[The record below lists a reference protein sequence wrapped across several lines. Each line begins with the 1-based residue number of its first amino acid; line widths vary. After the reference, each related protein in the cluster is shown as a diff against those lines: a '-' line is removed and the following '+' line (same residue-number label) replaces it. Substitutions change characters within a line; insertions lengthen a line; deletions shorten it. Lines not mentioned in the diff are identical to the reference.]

1 MDCVYG
7 KEETVRRLTVLFI
20 IVIALSSCTTLQKPT
35 TLGQVKAALDCIQYK
50 EGVIWNQ
57 ISQVMGP
64 PDIAPIP
71 EPGTD
76 LSKNTR
82 IYRDKIIIFYIEM
95 REVKEEGKIRF
106 HEVVTDIEFCK
117 KK

>member
-1 MDCVYG
+1 M
-7 KEETVRRLTVLFI
+7 RRLAVLFVII
-20 IVIALSSCTTLQKPT
+20 IVLSSCTTLQKPT
-35 TLGQVKAALDCIQYK
+35 TLGQIKSALDCIQYK
-50 EGVIWNQ
+50 EGMSWNQ
-57 ISQVMGP
+57 VSQGMGP

-82 IYRDKIIIFYIEM
+82 IYEGKIIIFQIEM
-95 REVKEEGKIRF
+95 KEVKEEGKVRF
-106 HEVVTDIEFCK
+106 QEVVTNIEFCK

>member
-1 MDCVYG
+1 MEG
-7 KEETVRRLTVLFI
+7 TVKRLAILFVI
-20 IVIALSSCTTLQKPT
+20 IVGIGSCTTLRQPK
-35 TLGQVKAALDCIQYK
+35 TLGQIKSELDCVQYK
-50 EGVIWNQ
+50 EEMSWNQ
-57 ISQVMGP
+57 ASQMMGP

-82 IYRDKIIIFYIEM
+82 IYRDKTIIFYIDM
-95 REVKEEGKIRF
+95 REVKEEGTVRF
-106 HEVVTDIEFCK
+106 QEVVTNVEFCK